1 MNIFEEPQETLEDST
16 PCYYLS
22 DIHLSANSKKK
33 AVAQLTPINKSFAHT
48 SAPNGM
54 LIFDESLVNEIA
66 DNFHSGVVG
75 KRLPVGLT
83 DTTGR
88 HQPHSAACP
97 AWITDV
103 KRVQDGIDVELELAN
118 PQIAEQVK
126 NGEIQLL
133 SAEIDLNFT
142 DKSTGKRCRVLR
154 GACFT
159 PTPYIPNLRPAECI
173 NLSEIRSR
181 RMPEPQIDLSE
192 QVVTLSEQL
201 KDANEK
207 ITQLSES
214 DATRSRENAILTAL
228 VQRQEDERVL
238 DTFSSSVPPAAL
250 AKLSAL
256 MDLGRGTV
264 VHLSEVVP
272 ENGTSL
278 VDCSDKARDVSVRD
292 MAILLAEEFASIVNL
307 SSNRNA
313 TKEEAKSP
321 YSTETSNLISK
332 IDEMTAKG
340 VDLATATKLAVKGR

>member
-1 MNIFEEPQETLEDST
+1 MDTLDELKNDVKNSAH
-16 PCYYLS
+16 CYYLS
-22 DIHLSANSKKK
+22 DIHLSSTNRKK
-33 AVAQLTPINKSFAHT
+33 AVAQLTPVNKSFAHT
-48 SAPNGM
+48 SAPNGW
-54 LIFDESLVNEIA
+54 LVFDEGLVDEIA
-66 DNFHSGVVG
+66 RNFHAGVVG
-75 KRLPVGLT
+75 KRLPVGVT
-83 DTTGR
+83 DETG
-88 HQPHSAACP
+88 HHKPHSAASP
-97 AWITDV
+97 AWITGL
-103 KRVQDGIDVELELAN
+103 KRVKDGIDVELELAN
-118 PQIAEQVK
+118 PTIAEQVK

-181 RMPEPQIDLSE
+181 HMPDYDLSE
-192 QVVTLSEQL
+192 EVVTLSEQL

-238 DTFSSSVPPAAL
+238 DTFTSSVPPAAL

-256 MDLGRGTV
+256 MDLGRGTT

-278 VDCSDKARDVSVRD
+278 VDCSDTARNVSVRD

-307 SSNRNA
+307 SSNRNVA
-313 TKEEAKSP
+313 KEDAKSP
-321 YSTETSNLISK
+321 YSTETSNLINK
-332 IDEMTAKG
+332 IDEMTSKG
-340 VDLATATKLAVKGR
+340 VDLATATKLAVKGQK